1 MDTSTNEIVI
11 YTENE
16 SFSGA
21 TILLTIEVVTTEEV
35 ASSEKL
41 YMTISLLK
49 AAKDEDFE
57 EEQLLGDTT

>member
-21 TILLTIEVVTTEEV
+21 TILLTIEAVTSEEV

-49 AAKDEDFE
+49 AAKDEESE
-57 EEQLLGDTT
+57 EEQLLKDTM